1 MIDVEERLRSALHE
15 LVPLDSRRD
24 WNQVIARAGV
34 AHEPAQSNRRRLIVI
49 IAVTAVLATLV
60 ATPAFGVRGAL
71 LDLLGRSDVRFTAAP
86 PAASVIK
93 REFADMSSGAP
104 KGMDPRVTPGE
115 ARLAATLEF
124 GGVKRH
130 VWVAP
135 TETGGFCY
143 LFEGLSGGCTEI
155 KTDPLILDGGFV
167 ARPGAT
173 TPAMESLAGRIYS
186 TQATQLS
193 VAFEDGRTMVL
204 PFVYVSEPIGA
215 GFFAYKPTPA
225 EEQPGHRPLAIV
237 VADADGAEIGRETI
251 DWEHED
257 AKLQRMLDILR
268 ERANQTRPPG
278 RTTGKP

>member
-1 MIDVEERLRSALHE
+1 MIDVDERLRSALHE
-15 LVPLDSRRD
+15 IVPLDSRRD
-24 WNQVIARAGV
+24 WDQVIAGAGV
-34 AHEPAQSNRRRLIVI
+34 AHESAQSNRRRLIVI
-49 IAVTAVLATLV
+49 LVATAVLAVVV

-71 LDLLGRSDVRFTAAP
+71 LDLFGRSDVPFTAAP

-104 KGMDPRVTPGE
+104 KGMDPRVSPGE
-115 ARLAATLEF
+115 ARLAATLDF

-143 LFEGLSGGCTEI
+143 LIEGLSGGCTEI

-186 TQATQLS
+186 AHAAQLR

-225 EEQPGHRPLAIV
+225 EERPGHRPLAIV
-237 VADADGAEIGRETI
+237 VADAEGAEVGRETI
-251 DWEHED
+251 NWERED
-257 AKLQRMLDILR
+257 AKLQRILDALK
-268 ERANQTRPPG
+268 ERTNQTRPAT
-278 RTTGKP
+278 TTGQP

>member
-1 MIDVEERLRSALHE
+1 MIDVEERLRSELHD

-24 WNQVIARAGV
+24 WSQVIAGAGL
-34 AHEPAQSNRRRLIVI
+34 AHESAQSNRRRLIVI
-49 IAVTAVLATLV
+49 LAATAILATLV

-71 LDLLGRSDVRFTAAP
+71 LDLLGRREVPFTPAP

-124 GGVKRH
+124 GGVIRH

-135 TETGGFCY
+135 TATGGFCY

-155 KTDPLILDGGFV
+155 KTGPIILDGGFG
-167 ARPGAT
+167 ARPGAI
-173 TPAMESLAGRIYS
+173 TPSLESLAGRIYS
-186 TQATQLS
+186 TQATQLR

-225 EEQPGHRPLAIV
+225 EEQPGHRPLDV
-237 VADADGAEIGRETI
+237 VVVDAEGIEVGRETI
-251 DWEHED
+251 DWAHEE
-257 AKLQRMLDILR
+257 AKLQQMLDVLR
-268 ERANQTRPPG
+268 EKTAPTKPPS
-278 RTTGKP
+278 TTSPG